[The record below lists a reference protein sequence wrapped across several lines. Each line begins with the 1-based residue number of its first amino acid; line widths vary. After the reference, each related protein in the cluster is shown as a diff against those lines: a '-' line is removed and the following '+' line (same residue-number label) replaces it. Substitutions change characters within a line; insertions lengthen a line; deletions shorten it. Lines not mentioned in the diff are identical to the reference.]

1 MTKSTTGTLYLIP
14 NTLGGESIQQIIPQ
28 DVVSLAIELRHFAV
42 EDIKSARR
50 LLRKFDRNFPID
62 ESTFFHISK
71 KKKQDN
77 IPSILN
83 KLRAGNSVGIIS
95 DAGCAGIAD
104 PGAELVA
111 AAHEEELRIEPLVGP
126 SSILLALIASGFNG
140 QDFAFHGYLPKD
152 RKDRINKMK
161 DFEGDTRRNNRTH
174 IFMDTPFRNM
184 NVLEDLLNELGD
196 NTMLCIAHNLTCH
209 NGSTRTY
216 SVKDWR
222 EKAYDLEKN
231 PTIFII
237 GNSQH
242 F

>member
-1 MTKSTTGTLYLIP
+1 MTKPTTGTLYLIP

-28 DVVSLAIELRHFAV
+28 DVVNLAIELRHFAV

-50 LLRKFDRNFPID
+50 LLRKFDRSFPID

-83 KLRAGNSVGIIS
+83 ELRAGNSVGIIS

-184 NVLEDLLNELGD
+184 NVLDDLLNELAD
-196 NTMLCIAHNLTCH
+196 HTMLCVASDITMRSENIQTL
-209 NGSTRTY
+209 SI
-216 SVKDWR
+216 KEWR
-222 EKAYDLEKN
+222 KRAYDLNKR

-237 GNSQH
+237 GKPQ
-242 F
+242 